1 MNEEPKRT
9 PLLSVRELERH
20 SSMLSAICTEVED
33 WCDNSET
40 TTLQAVRLMKAEILE
55 LRAYKIRNEV
65 WKTYTE

>member
-1 MNEEPKRT
+1 MNELT
-9 PLLSVRELERH
+9 LEGH
-20 SSMLSAICTEVED
+20 SRMLSQISGEVEE

-40 TTLQAVRLMKAEILE
+40 TTLQAVRLMKAEIYE